1 MGSRPPHHLHLQ
13 PITPFLLSCAAIFT
27 CSGSNAWT
35 PLPLHT
41 FRVSGCEPVTSQRVD
56 LPPGT
61 KPFRISFS
69 SDHAGNLV
77 TVNLDVHS
85 GDYVQECARNVV
97 ATLHGEGASRPDVEK
112 LVCEEIR
119 ERLEVFRSED
129 HRRYNPHEHER
140 PVFSLGLDDGTSLPF
155 YEGDSVQFGACRA
168 RLASQCRAC
177 MRASIYHLVCL
188 GML

>member
-1 MGSRPPHHLHLQ
+1 MAWREPLCRSILLGFLVASR
-13 PITPFLLSCAAIFT
+13 
-27 CSGSNAWT
+27 
-35 PLPLHT
+35 
-41 FRVSGCEPVTSQRVD
+41 PVTSQLVE

-61 KPFRISFS
+61 KPFRIAFS

-77 TVNLDVHS
+77 TVNLDVHN
-85 GDYVQECARNVV
+85 GDYVEECARNVA
-97 ATLHGEGASRPDVEK
+97 ATLHGEGASRADVEK